1 MTEDTM
7 PGDEK
12 GRLSSFINKLAE
24 HMGPMGVLAAEIA
37 GDVGIVAGR
46 VAGQAEHLAK
56 VKGATAAM
64 LVSNNSISRAAQ
76 GAKEIIGVI
85 SVDMGSS
92 RDAIKSAM
100 TDILG
105 LADGVKRIED
115 RLPGLSDALVR
126 VGKVSK
132 DIESIAKQ
140 TNLLA
145 LNATIEAARAGEAGR
160 GFAVVASEVK
170 SLSHQTAD
178 AVSLIQTTI
187 AELTR
192 QIGDLIAE
200 SSASSGKAAAARAGT
215 GAIGQAISD
224 IERLSRDVV
233 SVDQD
238 IGAIARAVG
247 DNTAQCHALDQDTA
261 TVTEEVQASAKNL
274 DQASTRA
281 AALVTMSEDIIRL
294 TVDSGIDTADSR
306 AIASARQAV
315 ATFIDTAERALV
327 SGEITLDK
335 LFDDDLRRVMPEIE
349 PAKYATSA
357 LDFLQRS
364 WQPILESLNK
374 TAPNALFSAPVDR
387 NAWVPVNSL
396 IYSQPPRRDDP
407 VWNAK
412 NSRHQIKHTDPV
424 ILKCSTMSEPYRL
437 QTFRRSVGGG
447 AFQNLKD
454 IAIPIDIRG
463 RRWGVL
469 HFCLVS

>member
-1 MTEDTM
+1 M

-294 TVDSGIDTADSR
+294 TVDSGIDTA
-306 AIASARQAV
+306 
-315 ATFIDTAERALV
+315 ERALV

>member
-294 TVDSGIDTADSR
+294 TVDSGIDTA
-306 AIASARQAV
+306 
-315 ATFIDTAERALV
+315 ERALV